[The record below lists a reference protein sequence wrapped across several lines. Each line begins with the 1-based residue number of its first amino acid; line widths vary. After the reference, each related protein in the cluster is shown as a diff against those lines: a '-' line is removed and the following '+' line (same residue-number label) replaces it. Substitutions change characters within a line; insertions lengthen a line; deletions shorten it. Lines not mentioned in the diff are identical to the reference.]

1 MCCAPSKS
9 TLPPCVLRGALVRCD
24 DDALAG
30 AATDWWQ
37 ILQLYDQLF
46 ILGRVAHDDSS
57 QRGKCP

>member
-1 MCCAPSKS
+1 
-9 TLPPCVLRGALVRCD
+9 VLRGALVRRD